1 METKGPWERVGF
13 RNRPHREVWE
23 GWMETKGPWER
34 VGFRDMPQRAVRE
47 GWMETNPSMR
57 AAVSVIWPGKI
68 DECKEYDN
76 SLHSERNLREF
87 GENIGCD
94 CKENGN
100 SLQSRIKGDRRM

>member
-1 METKGPWERVGF
+1 
-13 RNRPHREVWE
+13 
-23 GWMETKGPWER
+23 
-34 VGFRDMPQRAVRE
+34 
-47 GWMETNPSMR
+47 METNPSMR
-57 AAVSVIWPGKI
+57 AAVSVIWSGKI

-76 SLHSERNLREF
+76 SLHSERNLRVF